1 MKEQGM
7 NVQIISGDALVTDE
21 YWSITGPAGQGTLMT
36 FGPDPRN
43 KPVAKAVVEKF
54 RAQGYEPEGYTLY
67 TYAALQLYKAAVEKV
82 GSTDLDKVAEQLR
95 KGDYDTVIGKIGFDA
110 KGDVTTPAY
119 VFYKWDNGKYAEITT
134 N

>member
-1 MKEQGM
+1 M
-7 NVQIISGDALVTDE
+7 NVQIISGDALVTEE

-43 KPVAKAVVEKF
+43 KPNAKPVVEKF

-67 TYAALQLYKAAVEKV
+67 TYAALQVYKQAVEKV
-82 GSTDLDKVAEQLR
+82 GSTDLDKVAAQMR
-95 KGDYDTVIGKIGFDA
+95 KMDFDTVIGKLAFDS